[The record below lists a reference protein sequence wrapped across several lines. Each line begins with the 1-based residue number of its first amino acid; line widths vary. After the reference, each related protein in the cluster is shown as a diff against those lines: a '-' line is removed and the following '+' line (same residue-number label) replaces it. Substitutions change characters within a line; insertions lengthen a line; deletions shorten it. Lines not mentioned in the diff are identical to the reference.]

1 MTIFKKIFTCLCCLM
16 FLVCMAD
23 AGDKSE
29 SSSWSDWTH
38 DQHVLPELYLRSRCV
53 QDPAN
58 SKKAVWEIQFQD
70 VGDSLV
76 EVKDKEWKFDIP
88 AHNQVGIAQV
98 SAKSCAKL
106 PELKM
111 DGSVPVKGY
120 DYKLTYKDGT
130 LTVKPHEHHHVDW
143 AGWATAGLM
152 GAAAMSDTMAQNNAQ
167 LAEIRA
173 QQQAQ
178 QQAAAAARAEQLAQM
193 QAAQQQAQAARAEQ
207 AAAQR
212 AAQAA
217 QQAQI
222 AAQQAQ
228 IAAQQAANQRATKA
242 AAQAPQKNPAS
253 NSSANIPGPSTPQA
267 RPSDL
272 SISQNYTDNSCNNGA
287 IAAHF
292 QLDNASY
299 SNAQMVVRFDYQVGG
314 ITTSFT
320 ETHNLG
326 PRTSNDYT
334 RTIQCGGDPQLSDF
348 GGRSYILQFQF
359 Y

>member
-1 MTIFKKIFTCLCCLM
+1 MTNIKKIFISLFCLT
-16 FLVCMAD
+16 FLVCLAD
-23 AGDKSE
+23 AADKSE
-29 SSSWSDWTH
+29 SASWSDWTH

-58 SKKAVWEIQFQD
+58 SKKAVLEVQFRD

-76 EVKDKEWKFDIP
+76 EVKDKDWKYDVP
-88 AHNQVGIAQV
+88 AHYQVGTAQV
-98 SAKSCAKL
+98 PAKSCAKL

-120 DYKLTYKDGT
+120 GYKITYKDGT
-130 LTVKPHEHHHVDW
+130 LTVKPHDHHHIDW

-167 LAEIRA
+167 MAEIRA

-178 QQAAAAARAEQLAQM
+178 LQAAAAARAEQLAQM
-193 QAAQQQAQAARAEQ
+193 QAQQQAQAARAEQ

-228 IAAQQAANQRATKA
+228 VAAQQAANQRA
-242 AAQAPQKNPAS
+242 AQAASQSAQNHPA
-253 NSSANIPGPSTPQA
+253 NSGGFMPGSSTPQP

-272 SISQNYTDNSCNNGA
+272 SISQNYTDNSCNNGS
-287 IAAHF
+287 ILAHF
-292 QLDNASY
+292 QLSNNSY
-299 SNAQMVVRFDYQVGG
+299 SNANMTVRFDYQVGG
-314 ITTSFT
+314 VTTSFT
-320 ETHNLG
+320 ETHNIG
-326 PRTSNDYT
+326 PRTSNDYS